1 MPIAANL
8 IASENRERI
17 SPLIDADTLGDFLR
31 RSRRFGTSISFPDY
45 VQAIFRDRVRH
56 FEKSCD
62 KIAQP
67 DWLTLVAI
75 RSDERKKSQERAHL
89 ANAREFNRR
98 YLTCQIS
105 AILYADCGDR
115 QKSQCCT
122 GHTWR
127 FSSIA
132 AIGENRQVCRRLK
145 LTESQKGR
153 RPKP

>member
-1 MPIAANL
+1 MISKQCHLVDTWRFYTPIAANL

-31 RSRRFGTSISFPDY
+31 RSRRFCTSTSFPDY
-45 VQAIFRDRVRH
+45 VQAISRGRVRH

-75 RSDERKKSQERAHL
+75 RSDERKKSRERAHL
-89 ANAREFNRR
+89 ANSGEFNRR

-105 AILYADCGDR
+105 AILYADRGDR
-115 QKSQCCT
+115 CIKSP
-122 GHTWR
+122 GVAR
-127 FSSIA
+127 FTCLLDS
-132 AIGENRQVCRRLK
+132 VLK
-145 LTESQKGR
+145 L
-153 RPKP
+153 